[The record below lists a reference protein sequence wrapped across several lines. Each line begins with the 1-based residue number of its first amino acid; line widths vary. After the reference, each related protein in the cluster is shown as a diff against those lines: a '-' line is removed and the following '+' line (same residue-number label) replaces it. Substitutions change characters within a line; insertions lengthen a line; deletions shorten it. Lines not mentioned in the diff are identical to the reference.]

1 MNLTQKMTIDQ
12 LVSIRKMPRAE
23 AEKFIAKFDLTEEEL
38 TAARTLMQEE
48 EPIDPRVD
56 NRTWVVVAYLLG
68 ASLRMIAR
76 DKGGVSPQSVYAQI
90 ERVIPD
96 TKERGLMRYR
106 TALSYEAMAEYK
118 VKYFEHVDE
127 LRGQKPADIAKWLV
141 ENTSLDTD
149 ASYTREGDTV

>member
-1 MNLTQKMTIDQ
+1 MSLVTKMTMDQ
-12 LVSIRKMPRAE
+12 LLSIRKMKRKE
-23 AEKFIAKFDLTEEEL
+23 AEDFIAKFDLTEDEAA
-38 TAARTLMQEE
+38 AARDLMQEE
-48 EPIDPRVD
+48 EPVDPRMD
-56 NRTWVVVAYLLG
+56 QRMWVVVAYLLG

-96 TKERGLMRYR
+96 TKERGMMRYR

-118 VKYFEHVDE
+118 VKYFENIDQ
-127 LRGQKPADIAKWLV
+127 LRGKSPADLAKWLV

-149 ASYTREGDTV
+149 ASYTREPDVQ